1 MKYKTFFY
9 EVNENGR
16 TQDEEYFLEINE
28 QIPVLEM
35 EADIALPQN
44 DYIVVDKFYNLVFE
58 EDEDDWVFATWYGV
72 TNQETWYQQTQGASP
87 NSLI

>member
-9 EVNENGR
+9 EVNENGK
-16 TQDEEYFLEINE
+16 TQEEYFLEINE
-28 QIPVLEM
+28 KIPDLEM
-35 EADIALPQN
+35 EADIALPDK

-72 TNQETWYQQTQGASP
+72 TDQDTWYEQAQGASP
-87 NSLI
+87 NSPI